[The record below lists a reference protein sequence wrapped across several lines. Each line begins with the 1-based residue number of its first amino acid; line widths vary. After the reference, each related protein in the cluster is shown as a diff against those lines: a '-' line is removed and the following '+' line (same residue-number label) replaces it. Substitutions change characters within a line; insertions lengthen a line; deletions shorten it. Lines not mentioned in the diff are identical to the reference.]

1 MSYENVTVVTEPD
14 IYMADQPAILLVG
27 CDLWL
32 DTVVDN
38 MRRLN
43 TPVTVYTTTDNTL
56 QWLSTAYVASDIT
69 VLDCEFNSL
78 FTGFFIDKQRVYY
91 YNNKESYKRFNLN
104 EVADPMEPLI
114 KWMTKWQDNQEK
126 NAVYL

>member
-38 MRRLN
+38 LRRMTN
-43 TPVTVYTTTDNTL
+43 PVTIFTATNNTL
-56 QWLSTAYVASDIT
+56 QWLSIAYALSDIT
-69 VLDCEFNSL
+69 VVDCGFNSL
-78 FTGFFIDKQRVYY
+78 FTGFLIDKQRVYY
-91 YNNKESYKRFNLN
+91 YNNKESYKSLNLN

-114 KWMTKWQDNQEK
+114 EWMTKWQENQEK
-126 NAVYL
+126 NAV

>member
-1 MSYENVTVVTEPD
+1 
-14 IYMADQPAILLVG
+14 MADQPAILLVG

-38 MRRLN
+38 MRRLD

-69 VLDCEFNSL
+69 VMDCEFNSL